1 MKKLPVVEKRYV
13 VAFALTSTLFFA
25 WGLASQFNDLLLHHF
40 QKALDISRTRASFT
54 QFAFYIG
61 YFCAPLPAA
70 MIIRRL
76 GYKKCMV
83 IGLAMYAVG
92 AFLFVPAAHLRVYGI
107 FLVALYIIAFGAAF
121 LETSANP
128 YIAIMGEPAT
138 SSPRLNFAQAFN
150 GVATVLGPLVGGYV
164 IFSGVEY
171 TPAQLARMTPQ
182 AIDSWRAGEAGAVG
196 LPYLVLGCLMVL
208 IALAIAY
215 TRYPA
220 LRGDVTPQGSSSP
233 FSVLRKPRVRYAV
246 IAQFFYCGAQVGI
259 WSLLVDFAKEA
270 ANVPERIGA
279 TVYLFST
286 MVAFCVG
293 RFAGAFLQRYID
305 PARQLVIYCGCNI
318 VLCCLAATLGGFA
331 SIYAMVAT
339 SFFMSIMFPTIFALG
354 MEELGH
360 ETEFASILYRHGD
373 FRRRGG
379 AADHGLCRRP
389 DRRAALEPVLPGNLL
404 CGGGELWADGAPDG
418 AYAGMSFRK

>member
-1 MKKLPVVEKRYV
+1 MSKLPVVERRYV

-76 GYKKCMV
+76 GYKRCMV

-92 AFLFVPAAHLRVYGI
+92 AFLFVPAAHLRVYGL

-128 YIAIMGEPAT
+128 YIAILGDPAT

-171 TPAQLARMTPQ
+171 TPAQLAAMTPQ
-182 AIDSWRAGEAGAVG
+182 AIDSWRASEAATVG
-196 LPYLVLGCLMVL
+196 PPYLVLGVLMVL
-208 IALAIAY
+208 IASAIAW

-220 LRGDVTPQGSSSP
+220 LHSAVTPQGMGSP
-233 FSVLRKPRVRYAV
+233 FRVLKRPRVLYAV

-259 WSLLVDFAKEA
+259 WSMMVDFCKEA

-286 MVAFCVG
+286 MVAFCIG
-293 RFAGAFLQRYID
+293 RFFGAWLQRFID
-305 PARQLVIYCGCNI
+305 PARMLVLYCGCNI
-318 VLCCLAATLGGFA
+318 LLCVLAATLGSYA

-354 MEELGH
+354 IEKLGP
-360 ETEFASILYRHGD
+360 ETEFASSFIVMAIS
-373 FRRRGG
+373 G
-379 AADHGLCRRP
+379 AAVVPPLMAYFADQTGALHWSLFFPALCYVVVLSFGWMAP
-389 DRRAALEPVLPGNLL
+389 KMGHEPT
-404 CGGGELWADGAPDG
+404 
-418 AYAGMSFRK
+418 

>member
-1 MKKLPVVEKRYV
+1 MPKLPVVEKRYV

-40 QKALDISRTRASFT
+40 QKALDLTRTRASLT
-54 QFAFYIG
+54 QFAFYIA

-83 IGLAMYAVG
+83 IGLGMYAVG

-107 FLVALYIIAFGAAF
+107 FLAALYIIAFGAAF

-128 YIAIMGEPAT
+128 YIAIMGDPAT

-171 TPAQLARMTPQ
+171 TPAQLAAMTPQ
-182 AIDSWRAGEAGAVG
+182 VVDQWRASEAASVG
-196 LPYLVLGCLMVL
+196 PPYLVLGVLMVVIASA
-208 IALAIAY
+208 IAL
-215 TRYPA
+215 TKYPP
-220 LRGDVTPQGSSSP
+220 LRADVTPDGAGSP
-233 FSVLRKPRVRYAV
+233 FAVLRKPRVLYAV
-246 IAQFFYCGAQVGI
+246 IAQFFYVGAQVGT
-259 WSLLVDFAKEA
+259 WSLLVDFSQEA
-270 ANVPERIGA
+270 AHVPERTGA
-279 TVYLFST
+279 QIYLEAT
-286 MVAFCVG
+286 MIAFCVG
-293 RFAGAFLQRYID
+293 RFFGAWLQRYID
-305 PARQLVIYCGCNI
+305 PAKQLVLYCGCNA
-318 VLCCLAATLGGFA
+318 VLCVLAATLGGFP

-354 MEELGH
+354 LEKLGH
-360 ETEFASILYRHGD
+360 ETEFASSFIVMAVC
-373 FRRRGG
+373 G
-379 AADHGLCRRP
+379 AAILPPLMAWVSDMTG
-389 DRRAALEPVLPGNLL
+389 ALHWSLLFPAICYLVVLSFG
-404 CGGGELWADGAPDG
+404 WMAPKWG
-418 AYAGMSFRK
+418 HVET

>member
-1 MKKLPVVEKRYV
+1 MSKLPVVEKRYV
-13 VAFALTSTLFFA
+13 IAFALTSTLFFA

-40 QKALDISRTRASFT
+40 QKALDITRTRASLT
-54 QFAFYIG
+54 QFAFYIA

-70 MIIRRL
+70 MTIRRL

-83 IGLAMYAVG
+83 IGLTMYAIG

-128 YIAIMGEPAT
+128 YIAIMGNPAT

-171 TPAQLARMTPQ
+171 SPGQLAAMTPQ
-182 AIDSWRAGEAGAVG
+182 AIDSWRASEAASVG
-196 LPYLVLGCLMVL
+196 LPYLVLGGLMVL
-208 IALAIAY
+208 IASAIAL

-220 LRGDVTPQGSSSP
+220 LRPDVTPEGSGSP
-233 FSVLRKPRVRYAV
+233 FRVLRHPRVRYAV
-246 IAQFFYCGAQVGI
+246 IAQFFYVGAQVGT
-259 WSLLVDFAKEA
+259 WSLLVDFAQEA
-270 ANVPERIGA
+270 AHVPERIGA
-279 TVYLFST
+279 QIYLEAT
-286 MVAFCVG
+286 MIAFCVG
-293 RFAGAFLQRYID
+293 RFFGAWLQRTID
-305 PARQLVIYCGCNI
+305 PARQLVLYGGCNI
-318 VLCCLAATLGGFA
+318 VLCTLAATLGGYP

-354 MEELGH
+354 IEKLGH
-360 ETEFASILYRHGD
+360 ETEFASSFIVMAVS
-373 FRRRGG
+373 G
-379 AADHGLCRRP
+379 AAVVPPLMAYFA
-389 DRRAALEPVLPGNLL
+389 DRTGALHWSLFFPAFCYLVVLSFG
-404 CGGGELWADGAPDG
+404 WFAPKMG
-418 AYAGMSFRK
+418 HTET